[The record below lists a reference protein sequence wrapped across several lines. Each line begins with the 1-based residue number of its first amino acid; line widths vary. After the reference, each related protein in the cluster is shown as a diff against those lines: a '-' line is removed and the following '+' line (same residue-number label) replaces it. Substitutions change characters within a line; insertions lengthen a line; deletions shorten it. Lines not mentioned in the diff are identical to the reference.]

1 MADARCDLEG
11 TLWLCCG
18 SQDDVQLCCSIVSAV
33 KNKKYLETVKLVMIF
48 LLVSDVECTGMGILF
63 NFYCQIIT

>member
-1 MADARCDLEG
+1 MCGEIVLVFVADARCDLEG

-18 SQDDVQLCCSIVSAV
+18 SQDGVQLCCSIVSVV

-48 LLVSDVECTGMGILF
+48 LLVSDVVYRDGNSF
-63 NFYCQIIT
+63 